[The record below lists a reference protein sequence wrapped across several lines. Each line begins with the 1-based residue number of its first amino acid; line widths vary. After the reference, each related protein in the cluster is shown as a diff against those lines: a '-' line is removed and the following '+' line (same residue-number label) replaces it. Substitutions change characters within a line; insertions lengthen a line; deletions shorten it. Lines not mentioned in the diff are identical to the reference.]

1 VYVLLEKG
9 LNELRAREACAL
21 VRARNRNSCCCL
33 NELELVVC

>member
-1 VYVLLEKG
+1 MSLGLEK
-9 LNELRAREACAL
+9 LEEACAL